1 MAKVWIPAPL
11 RKFTDGADEVA
22 AAGATVAEIIDC
34 LDRDYGGLKI
44 RLCEEDGRVRR
55 FVNIYV
61 NNEDIRF
68 LQDLDTPVSDNDEL
82 SIVPAV
88 AGGARASVTSDPQ
101 RSIRI

>member
-11 RKFTDGADEVA
+11 RKFTGGADEVA

-34 LDRDYGGLKI
+34 LDRNHEGLKV

-61 NNEDIRF
+61 NDKDIRF
-68 LQDLDTPVSDNDEL
+68 LQGLDTPVGDNDEL

-88 AGGARASVTSDPQ
+88 AGGARTGVTCDRQ
-101 RSIRI
+101 